1 MMKKDNSP
9 SPTSYKVA
17 EAIEKTSGKGS
28 LDRGGRYY
36 QIGKSK
42 RNSYIEQI
50 ETRSKKL
57 PGVGKYDSHTAL
69 DKVFRPMKRR

>member
-1 MMKKDNSP
+1 MKFHNESEKEKEAKNRMTRKNNSP

-36 QIGKSK
+36 
-42 RNSYIEQI
+42 
-50 ETRSKKL
+50 
-57 PGVGKYDSHTAL
+57 
-69 DKVFRPMKRR
+69 